1 MRHTGSQVTDVCPRE
16 GTVMVMA
23 AAHPDG
29 PGPDLY
35 QLLGVPR
42 GASREQIAQ
51 AWRRRARDEHP
62 DSRPGDAAAAGRFR
76 NLAGAWHVLS
86 DPCRRAAYDQA
97 LGHAQPP
104 APSPSAGVTRRPGGM
119 PVMGPP
125 GPALRAGPV
134 RVEGPCGAPAP
145 RGQDEEEIRLAILT
159 GLALRYLAW
168 EWDQPW

>member
-1 MRHTGSQVTDVCPRE
+1 
-16 GTVMVMA
+16 MVMA

-29 PGPDLY
+29 PGLY
-35 QLLGVPR
+35 QLLGVPS
-42 GASREQIAQ
+42 GASREQITQ

-76 NLAGAWHVLS
+76 DLARAWHVLS
-86 DPCRRAAYDQA
+86 DPGRRAAYDQA
-97 LGHAQPP
+97 LGRAQPP
-104 APSPSAGVTRRPGGM
+104 ASGPAAGVTRQPGGM

-134 RVEGPCGAPAP
+134 RVKGPRGAPAL
-145 RGQDEEEIRLAILT
+145 RGQDEEELRLAILT

-168 EWDQPW
+168 EWREPW